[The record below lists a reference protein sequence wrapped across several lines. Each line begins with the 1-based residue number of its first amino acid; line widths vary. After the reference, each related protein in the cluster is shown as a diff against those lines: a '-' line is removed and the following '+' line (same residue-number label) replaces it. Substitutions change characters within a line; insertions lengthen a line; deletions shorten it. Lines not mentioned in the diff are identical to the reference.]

1 MYSLAKPQ
9 SKRGLYGASLIS
21 VLSVPPRDK
30 NSLGL
35 TFGTS
40 FGNVKIF
47 SVIGKVFYLFGFQ
60 HHTSLRMY
68 GYGFVLVFSRQIS
81 CVLP

>member
-1 MYSLAKPQ
+1 MISLIEPQ
-9 SKRGLYGASLIS
+9 SERGFYGASLIS

-47 SVIGKVFYLFGFQ
+47 SVIGKVFYLFGLQRNTHSPMYAYCFDFIF
-60 HHTSLRMY
+60 LR
-68 GYGFVLVFSRQIS
+68 QNT
-81 CVLP
+81 